1 MRLLRRAP
9 FFRVWIS
16 RSLHHRVGRVRK
28 AADWFL
34 KDFATPNPILASNDR
49 TNEPNLRRQEVEA
62 MTRIFPV
69 RSQPVTRVIFVCGM
83 ALSATLSLL
92 ASASDADKS
101 KTAGDISIADC
112 DFSVAG
118 TDTAT
123 AGSTDEERSGT
134 EDSVLRKLA
143 QFDECLDRLG
153 DASGEE
159 SGTSGAGGSAA
170 GGGGGDEADGPSLNE
185 SELAGDNSTQPDST
199 KERNSEAT
207 SDPVRHS
214 KVTAARLAAED
225 NIAAVLRQAAEAETD
240 PELEAELWKQYDN
253 YMKSKEE

>member
-16 RSLHHRVGRVRK
+16 WCLHHRVGRVRK

-34 KDFATPNPILASNDR
+34 KDFATPNPILASNDK

-62 MTRIFPV
+62 MTRIIPV
-69 RSQPVTRVIFVCGM
+69 RNQSVTRVIFVCGM

-118 TDTAT
+118 TDTA
-123 AGSTDEERSGT
+123 AAESTDEERSGA

-153 DASGEE
+153 DASAEE
-159 SGTSGAGGSAA
+159 SGTSGAA
-170 GGGGGDEADGPSLNE
+170 GGGGGDEADGSSLKE
-185 SELAGDNSTQPDST
+185 SELAGDDSTQPDST

-240 PELEAELWKQYDN
+240 PELEAELWKQYEN
-253 YMKSKEE
+253 YMKSKEK